1 MPEEVD
7 QPFVLG
13 PDGNTG
19 GNSGRAKPHEA
30 ARKGDTLPG
39 GTLDLSDMVRCATF
53 SCVLETDPAVPP
65 VNVMVVDDDKLLRY
79 GLQRIL
85 ESAGNIMVSAVCDG
99 GDAVERAVR
108 HRPDVVLVDLHMP
121 DLDGISVLRALRG
134 LDAPPVVAVLTGFG
148 DDAQVTEAFAA
159 GAAGFFLKD
168 AAARELI
175 PGVLL
180 LAAGGSAL
188 SARVVRSLRAASA
201 PPLAGPAE
209 PPPPPAVIPPAVPAT
224 PPAVPAVALTGR
236 ERDVLDLLAT
246 GMTNAQIAQRLLLSR
261 STVKDHVSSVLA
273 KLGASNRIQAAV
285 LARAAVR

>member
-1 MPEEVD
+1 M
-7 QPFVLG
+7 
-13 PDGNTG
+13 
-19 GNSGRAKPHEA
+19 
-30 ARKGDTLPG
+30 
-39 GTLDLSDMVRCATF
+39 
-53 SCVLETDPAVPP
+53 PP

-79 GLQRIL
+79 GLRRIL
-85 ESAGNIMVSAVCDG
+85 ESAGSITVSAVCDG
-99 GDAVERAVR
+99 ADAVERAVR

-188 SARVVRSLRAASA
+188 SARVVRSLRAAPA

-209 PPPPPAVIPPAVPAT
+209 PPLPPAAT
-224 PPAVPAVALTGR
+224 PPAVPAVPAVPPVAPTVALTGR

-246 GMTNAQIAQRLLLSR
+246 GMTNAQIAERLLLSR

-285 LARAAVR
+285 LARATVR

>member
-1 MPEEVD
+1 M
-7 QPFVLG
+7 
-13 PDGNTG
+13 
-19 GNSGRAKPHEA
+19 
-30 ARKGDTLPG
+30 
-39 GTLDLSDMVRCATF
+39 
-53 SCVLETDPAVPP
+53 PP

-79 GLQRIL
+79 GLRRIL
-85 ESAGNIMVSAVCDG
+85 ESAGSITVSAVCDG
-99 GDAVERAVR
+99 ADAVERAVR

-209 PPPPPAVIPPAVPAT
+209 PPLPPAAT
-224 PPAVPAVALTGR
+224 PPAVPAVPPTVPLTGR

-246 GMTNAQIAQRLLLSR
+246 GMTNAQIAERLLLSR